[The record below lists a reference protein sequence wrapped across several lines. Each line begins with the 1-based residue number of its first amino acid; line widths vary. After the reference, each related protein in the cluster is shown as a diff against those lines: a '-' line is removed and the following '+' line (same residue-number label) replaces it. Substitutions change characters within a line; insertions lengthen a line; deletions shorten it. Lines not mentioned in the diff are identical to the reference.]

1 MARLPQVL
9 PHVLPHV
16 LVIGAGAFGGWTALS
31 LRRAGARVTLLDAWG
46 PGNSRASS
54 GGETR
59 IIRGVY
65 GPDRVYVDWA
75 ARAFDRWHEH
85 EARWGVR
92 LLHPTGAV
100 WLFEGDDGY
109 ARSCLPLMRDAG
121 LDFAEIGLDEARRRF
136 PQFDLD
142 AGGGVRTAFYE
153 PGAGYLFARRACRAV
168 AEAFVAEGGEYRQA
182 AVRPGTVRGGTLA
195 GVELSDG
202 SELSADVYLFACG
215 PWLGQVFP
223 EAVGDRIQVTRQ
235 EVYFFGTPAGDP
247 RWLEGRQPIWMDFG
261 LEDIYYGLPGN
272 EDRGLKVAED
282 TRREAFDPTH
292 GERTV
297 TPARL
302 ERARRYLG
310 RRFPALAGAPLVE
323 SRVCQYENTPDGH
336 FLIDRHPEAGN
347 VWLAGGGSGHGF
359 KFGPVL
365 GEELA
370 RLILEEGTPDPMF
383 GLARLAEGGG
393 GLTAQLARK

>member
-1 MARLPQVL
+1 MARFPQVL
-9 PHVLPHV
+9 PHVT
-16 LVIGAGAFGGWTALS
+16 VIGAGAFGGWTALA

-65 GPDRVYVDWA
+65 GPDRLYVDWV

-85 EARWGVR
+85 EARWGGR
-92 LLHPTGAV
+92 LLQPTGAV

-109 ARSCLPLMRDAG
+109 ARSCLPLMQDAG
-121 LDFAEIGLDEARRRF
+121 LDFAEIGVEEARRRF
-136 PQFDLD
+136 PQFDL
-142 AGGGVRTAFYE
+142 GSVKTAFYE

-182 AVRPGTVRGGTLA
+182 AVRPGAVRDGSLERI
-195 GVELSDG
+195 ELSDG
-202 SELSADVYLFACG
+202 SSLAADVYLFACG
-215 PWLGQVFP
+215 PWLGEVFP
-223 EAVGDRIQVTRQ
+223 EVVGDRIQVTRQ

-247 RWLEGRQPIWMDFG
+247 RWSEGRQPIWMDFG

-272 EDRGLKVAED
+272 EDRGLKLAED
-282 TRREAFDPTH
+282 TRRESFDPTR

-297 TPARL
+297 TPERL
-302 ERARRYLG
+302 AAARRYLA
-310 RRFPALAGAPLVE
+310 RRFPELAGAPLVE
-323 SRVCQYENTPDGH
+323 SRVCQYENTADGH

-359 KFGPVL
+359 KFGPVF

-370 RLILEEGTPDPMF
+370 RLILEEGTPEAMF
-383 GLARLAEGGG
+383 RLARLEAGGA